1 MTARKKRVLTPEE
14 QLEAALVPESEWP
27 YEVPDNWCWV
37 RIGSVNSY
45 KSASVDPSKTPDR
58 LFELYSVPSLE
69 EDYPEIIAG
78 SEIGSTKQS
87 VSKDDILLC
96 KINPRINR
104 VWKVAKYTDETL
116 IASSEWVVI
125 RSAVYEPDFLKRC
138 LSAHFFREQL
148 LSHVS
153 GVGGSLM
160 RAQPRY
166 IKDYAI
172 PLPPL
177 HEQRR
182 IASRIEWLFAKLDD
196 AEAELR
202 EVIDGSEQR
211 LATILHK
218 ALNGELT
225 ANWRSE
231 HSISIEHWQ
240 EKTLADVTTR
250 VFDGPF
256 GSHLKTK
263 DYIDSGVRVVRLEN
277 LRHLFFDD
285 SKQSY
290 VSEEKYEEIKAH
302 TVVPTDIIMS
312 TFISGDMK
320 VCQLPE
326 YIGFAANKADCIG
339 IRPRHDISTRF
350 LLYVL
355 ASNRTFDYL
364 SGLIH
369 GSTRPRVNTRQIRS
383 IPIQLPCM
391 AEQQMIASIIDRAF
405 GNYQRAISSAT
416 DALETIGELKAA
428 ILAKALRGELGTND
442 PDEPSS
448 KELLANI
455 ISINA
460 GK

>member
-1 MTARKKRVLTPEE
+1 MAARKKRVLTPEE

-27 YEVPDNWCWV
+27 YEVPENWCWV

-45 KSASVDPSKTPDR
+45 KSSSVDPSKTPDR
-58 LFELYSVPSLE
+58 FFELYSVPSLE

-87 VSKDDILLC
+87 VQKDDVLLC

-104 VWKVAKYTDETL
+104 VWKVTKYTDETL

-125 RSAVYEPDFLKRC
+125 RSAVYEPNFLMRC

-166 IKDYAI
+166 IKDYVI

-211 LATILHK
+211 QAAILHK
-218 ALNGELT
+218 AFSGQLT
-225 ANWRSE
+225 EPWRRE
-231 HSISIEHWQ
+231 HGISQETWT
-240 EKTLADVTTR
+240 EKTLGDVCSSI
-250 VFDGPF
+250 FDGDHMPPPKAANGIPF
-256 GSHLKTK
+256 LVISNVNDGHLSFEDTRFVPEDYYNNLTATRKPEIGDVLYTLVGSYGIPVMVDDERPFCFQRHMALLKPSDIEQKYLWYLLRSQRMFEKATAIATGTAQLTVPIK
-263 DYIDSGVRVVRLEN
+263 GLRNLEFN
-277 LRHLFFDD
+277 CP
-285 SKQSY
+285 S
-290 VSEEKYEEIKAH
+290 SEERAEIIRQLDILLLKEEQALS
-302 TVVPTDIIMS
+302 TVRS
-312 TFISGDMK
+312 
-320 VCQLPE
+320 
-326 YIGFAANKADCIG
+326 
-339 IRPRHDISTRF
+339 
-350 LLYVL
+350 VL
-355 ASNRTFDYL
+355 EITTL
-364 SGLIH
+364 
-369 GSTRPRVNTRQIRS
+369 TRQ
-383 IPIQLPCM
+383 
-391 AEQQMIASIIDRAF
+391 
-405 GNYQRAISSAT
+405 
-416 DALETIGELKAA
+416 A

-442 PDEPSS
+442 PGEASS
-448 KELLANI
+448 KELLA
-455 ISINA
+455 SIMSGNA